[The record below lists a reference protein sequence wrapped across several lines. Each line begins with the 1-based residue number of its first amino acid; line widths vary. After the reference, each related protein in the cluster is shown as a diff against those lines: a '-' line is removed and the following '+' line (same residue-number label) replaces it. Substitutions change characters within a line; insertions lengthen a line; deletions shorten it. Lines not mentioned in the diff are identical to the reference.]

1 MHNPIIKQSRL
12 SLTDWTL
19 ELPAVQRW
27 TGLVPPGSLEVVV
40 VVEED
45 QTSQSVREMSAS
57 VVVNG
62 GTSLIQVGGDTRTE
76 MFPTSLLS
84 DLDLSSSVNQARFDP
99 PLSVTEPGSGLVL
112 RPLYLE
118 DYDRGYLALLSQL
131 TSVGDISREQWEDRW
146 HQMRD
151 SNSTYYVIVVEDR
164 SLARLVGAATLVL
177 ERKFIHSCGSVGRLE
192 DVVVSSDY
200 RGRQLG
206 KLLVTTAS
214 TLAVKL
220 GSYKVTIGDH
230 QIRQLT
236 VRCNNHLC

>member
-1 MHNPIIKQSRL
+1 M
-12 SLTDWTL
+12 
-19 ELPAVQRW
+19 
-27 TGLVPPGSLEVVV
+27 
-40 VVEED
+40 
-45 QTSQSVREMSAS
+45 
-57 VVVNG
+57 VVNG
-62 GTSLIQVGGDTRTE
+62 GTSLIQVGDDSRTE
-76 MFPTSLLS
+76 MFPSSVLS
-84 DLDLSSSVNQARFDP
+84 DLDLSSPSSVSQARFDP
-99 PLSVTEPGSGLVL
+99 PLSLTEPGAGLVV
-112 RPLYLE
+112 RPLCLE
-118 DYDRGYLALLSQL
+118 DYDRGYLSLLSQL
-131 TSVGDISREQWEDRW
+131 TSVGEISREQWEARW

-151 SNSTYYVIVVEDR
+151 CNSTYYVLVVEDR

-192 DVVVSSDY
+192 DVVVSEDY

-236 VRCNNHLC
+236 VRCINHLC